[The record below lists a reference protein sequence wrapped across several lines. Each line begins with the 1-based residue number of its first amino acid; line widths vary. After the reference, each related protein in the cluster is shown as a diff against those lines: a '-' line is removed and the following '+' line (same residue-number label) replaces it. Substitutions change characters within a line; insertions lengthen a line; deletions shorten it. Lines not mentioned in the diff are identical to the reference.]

1 MLREQQPFEID
12 RSARYAIQ
20 IEGLAINGG
29 SRTLVT
35 VRGEGVSADQKVVD
49 TVRVERTQER
59 FRSSSVAGR
68 VICSVT
74 ASL

>member
-1 MLREQQPFEID
+1 VD
-12 RSARYAIQ
+12 RYAIQ
-20 IEGLAINGG
+20 IEGLAINVG

-59 FRSSSVAGR
+59 F
-68 VICSVT
+68 
-74 ASL
+74 